1 MIPLDDSIEI
11 RLASVRTL
19 FLNAR
24 DVYASAQHRFS
35 NNQRRHFRARL
46 TSLRQLVERAEQ
58 EHAEHARCAVVA
70 KISRALEHAPALA
83 HASLAS
89 IHRFRAPSRS

>member
-1 MIPLDDSIEI
+1 MTPLDDSIEI

-24 DVYASAQHRFS
+24 ELYASAQHRFS

-58 EHAEHARCAVVA
+58 EHSQQVQCAVTA
-70 KISRALEHAPALA
+70 KVSRALEHAPALA
-83 HASLAS
+83 YASLAS
-89 IHRFRAPSRS
+89 IHRFRTPPRP